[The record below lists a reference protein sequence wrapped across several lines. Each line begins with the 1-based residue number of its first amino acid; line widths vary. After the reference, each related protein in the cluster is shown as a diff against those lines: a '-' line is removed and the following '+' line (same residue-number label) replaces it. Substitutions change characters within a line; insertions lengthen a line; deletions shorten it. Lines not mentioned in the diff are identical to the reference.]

1 MVTVVIAAGWVKN
14 LTAGSFFSVY
24 ISDHERPN
32 CQFLNS
38 GSSHGSTS
46 RHNDIEWEDLLHELP
61 QQMFFLNLDEKS
73 FLFHTEMAE
82 RSHFRKNL
90 ANPKL
95 GPQKGPNLLWIG
107 GCSLPWSLCA
117 TIIPSQIQAWYLCR
131 DLHIPEIALYFKSER
146 CYKLPFSY
154 SVSSGFFQSNI
165 WYSELVLKA
174 GDLSAVISRVFHEQA
189 KNFRLSNQQ

>member
-1 MVTVVIAAGWVKN
+1 MVTVVIAAEWVKN
-14 LTAGSFFSVY
+14 LTAGSFLSVY

-95 GPQKGPNLLWIG
+95 GPQKGPNQLWIG

-117 TIIPSQIQAWYLCR
+117 TIIPSQIQAWY
-131 DLHIPEIALYFKSER
+131 
-146 CYKLPFSY
+146 
-154 SVSSGFFQSNI
+154 FFIFYIS
-165 WYSELVLKA
+165 KA
-174 GDLSAVISRVFHEQA
+174 KYVTNCLSLAQFHQDFF
-189 KNFRLSNQQ
+189 NPIYDILSWCWKQGICQQ